1 MHGRLEC
8 DRYHIKSVLAAS
20 FSQTTDFTKRWL
32 SICSNFPKML
42 NYQVSVS
49 VSQMYVFVS
58 FPHLTKTTS
67 Q

>member
-8 DRYHIKSVLAAS
+8 DWYNIKSVLAAS
-20 FSQTTDFTKRWL
+20 FSQTTDFTKCWL

-42 NYQVSVS
+42 NYQISAS

-58 FPHLTKTTS
+58 FPHITKSTS